1 MGWVRGF
8 FSRVIEA
15 LSGNDGYLSSTRIT
29 DAVWQ
34 IGSFCLISICVL
46 RKIEIQEGILILIGG
61 AIGTSV
67 TGKVLNKKT
76 EIKAVT
82 DRSANATN
90 EE

>member
-8 FSRVIEA
+8 LSRVIEA

-34 IGSFCLISICVL
+34 IGSFLLISICVL
-46 RKIEIQEGILILIGG
+46 RKIEIQEGVLILIGG

-67 TGKVLNKKT
+67 TGKVLNKRT
-76 EIKAVT
+76 EVKAT
-82 DRSANATN
+82 IDRSANATN

>member
-1 MGWVRGF
+1 MRWVRGLI
-8 FSRVIEA
+8 SRVIEA
-15 LSGNDGYLSSTRIT
+15 LSGIDGRLSSTRIM

-34 IGSFCLISICVL
+34 IGSFLLISICVL
-46 RKIEIQEGILILIGG
+46 RKIEIQEGVLILIGG

-67 TGKVLNKKT
+67 TGKVLNKRT
-76 EIKAVT
+76 EVKATV